1 MSYSPIRRPHLSS
14 QRVIATE
21 RGGSS
26 CATVPSATTADLGH
40 AENSTC
46 REQDQ
51 DETSAQQGVEKTPYE
66 LHDVADVTDGVVGGV
81 VDTQSPSQP
90 SRFIRVYGSAGIAR
104 VRQSVGDWLSQ
115 RWPPL

>member
-1 MSYSPIRRPHLSS
+1 MIG
-14 QRVIATE
+14 TE
-21 RGGSS
+21 RGRSS
-26 CATVPSATTADLGH
+26 CDTTPSATVDDLDH

-46 REQDQ
+46 REQDK
-51 DETSAQQGVEKTPYE
+51 DETSAQQGVEKTPDDF
-66 LHDVADVTDGVVGGV
+66 HDVAGVTDGAVGGM

-90 SRFIRVYGSAGIAR
+90 SRFIRVYGSAGIVR